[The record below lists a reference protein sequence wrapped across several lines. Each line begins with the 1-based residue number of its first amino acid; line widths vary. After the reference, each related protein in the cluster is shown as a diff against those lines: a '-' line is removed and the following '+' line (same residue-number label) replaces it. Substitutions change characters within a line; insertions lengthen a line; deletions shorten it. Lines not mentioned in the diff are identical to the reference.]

1 MRETIYTIIQPG
13 VEQQVVYVFSE
24 NSDTIPITLHS
35 PINSLA
41 DTILAAAQKYNISE
55 IKIKGVKDFNQK
67 IKDDIFFKKNI
78 YCKQDNIINVELI

>member
-1 MRETIYTIIQPG
+1 MKETIYTIIQPG

-41 DTILAAAQKYNISE
+41 DTILSAAQKYNISE

-78 YCKQDNIINVELI
+78 YFKHEKDLNVELI